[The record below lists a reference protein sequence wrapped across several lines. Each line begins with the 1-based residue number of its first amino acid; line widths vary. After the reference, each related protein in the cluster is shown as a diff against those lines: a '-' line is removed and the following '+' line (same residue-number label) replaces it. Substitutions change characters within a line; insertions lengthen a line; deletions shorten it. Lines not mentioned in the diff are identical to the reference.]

1 MLIAKPYPK
10 SRKSR
15 TLAILLR
22 RSRTIG
28 LELKT
33 LATRFISSVASVVV
47 CSALTLSTTFASSDD
62 LVFTTAVDPDS
73 RRFKWDYK
81 KDGAAVPVN
90 CVAEGEEYV
99 CTVQGGMTINVRN
112 GASQW
117 TDVRQWG
124 NSTLGGQ
131 IFALGDD
138 GGLGSLRTIT
148 ATDAPTLAT
157 KINLLF
163 SGQANFDGKGIE
175 NWETGSVTDMSQ
187 MFVDARNF
195 DGDISNWDVSSV
207 TNFTNMFTRAR
218 AFNQDISGWTV
229 SGAVPETND
238 TCFDAGDTAANPN
251 TCRKRGFGG
260 MFYDAPAFN
269 QDLSSWSVS
278 AYFTTSGAVRAG
290 QIACGA
296 AVEGALA
303 QEPVAAPFSDNPGWE
318 RCKQPG
324 FDPAQCGVP
333 GAPTNLQPTAAN
345 TEVHITFDEP
355 DNDGGAVISDYQYT
369 TDGGASTQSTGGD
382 LTGSITITGLTNNTE
397 YNIQV
402 RAVNSQGASAWST
415 AVQSTP
421 ESGNAPPEPP
431 TNLQLVSTVSGA
443 VALSFTAGS
452 DNGAT
457 ITDYEASWDEVV
469 GENSDAELLS
479 SDGFVSLSA
488 TASPVTVNGLT
499 DGRTYDITLR
509 ARNEEGPGGD
519 SDPLRVLLPATS
531 AEFPA
536 GTGNDRVSLSLPEA
550 KSCGID
556 QDELEF
562 LSADR
567 PDTIASTPVDAMRFA
582 LDCTQ
587 AGETVSLLLEF
598 PETDITET
606 ARLFKIRGEDDWKE
620 IVDAVFDYENDS
632 VTYAITDD
640 TTGDPDSDYD
650 GLDLDP
656 EPRRMSDPVAV
667 AYLVDTDGDGVPDT
681 EDACPTDPACSARP
695 VPTLTWPVFL
705 TLFSLVG
712 WLGYRRLST
721 I

>member
-1 MLIAKPYPK
+1 MLKVVTLLK
-10 SRKSR
+10 SRRLQASASLFCGSR
-15 TLAILLR
+15 NIE
-22 RSRTIG
+22 I
-28 LELKT
+28 ELKT
-33 LATRFISSVASVVV
+33 LATRVITSVASVAV
-47 CSALTLSTTFASSDD
+47 CSTLTLSTAFAGPDD
-62 LVFTTAVDPDS
+62 LIFTANVAPEDLKWSYEATKPSEAAGTAES
-73 RRFKWDYK
+73 NGRSWTYT
-81 KDGAAVPVN
+81 VP
-90 CVAEGEEYV
+90 
-99 CTVQGGMTINVRN
+99 GGMDINVTD

-117 TDVRQWG
+117 TDVLQWG
-124 NSTLGGQ
+124 NSTLGGA
-131 IFALGDD
+131 FRALGDKD
-138 GGLGSLRTIT
+138 SQGSLRTIS
-148 ATDAPTLAT
+148 AEDEPTLAPVL
-157 KINLLF
+157 NLLF
-163 SGQANFDGKGIE
+163 AGQMTFDGQGIDG
-175 NWETGSVTDMSQ
+175 WVTSGVTSMSQ
-187 MFVDARNF
+187 MFVDARQFN
-195 DGDISNWDVSSV
+195 GDISNWDVGNV

-218 AFNQDISGWTV
+218 AFNRNIGGWDV
-229 SGAVPETND
+229 SGAVPETNPV
-238 TCFDAGDTAANPN
+238 CFNSASGGDN
-251 TCRKRGFGG
+251 TCRKKGLGG

-269 QDLSSWSVS
+269 QDLSGWNVT
-278 AYFTTSGAVRAG
+278 AYIITQDAVQNGLIAYGSTKERAG
-290 QIACGA
+290 LGNI
-296 AVEGALA
+296 VD
-303 QEPVAAPFSDNPGWE
+303 VATPFADNPGWE

-333 GAPTNLQPTAAN
+333 GAPTNLQATAGN

-355 DNDGGAVISDYQYT
+355 DDDGGAVISDYEYT

-382 LTGSITITGLTNNTE
+382 LTGSITITGLANNTQ

-452 DNGAT
+452 DNGAA
-457 ITDYEASWDEVV
+457 ITDYEASWDEVA
-469 GENSDAELLS
+469 GENSDVELLS

-556 QDELEF
+556 KDELEF
-562 LSADR
+562 LSPD
-567 PDTIASTPVDAMRFA
+567 PDDTIASIPVDAMRFA

-587 AGETVSLLLEF
+587 AGETVSVLLEF

-606 ARLFKIRGEDDWKE
+606 ARLFKIRGDVWEE
-620 IVDAVFDYENDS
+620 IVDAVFDYANDS
-632 VTYAITDD
+632 VTYTITDD
-640 TTGDPDSDYD
+640 IGEDGYD

-656 EPRRMSDPVAV
+656 EPGRMSDPVAV
-667 AYLVDTDGDGVPDT
+667 AYLVDSDGDGVPDT
-681 EDACPTDPACSARP
+681 ARP
-695 VPTLTWPVFL
+695 VPTLTWPVLL
-705 TLFSLVG
+705 TLFGLVG
-712 WLGYRRLST
+712 WLGHRRLA
-721 I
+721 IA